1 MPVTVSTVLRNKD
14 YNKDTAFTDAERESH
29 HIVARLPARVETLE
43 QQISRCRTQFDALTT
58 PVEKWL
64 YLTRLQEVNETLFSG
79 FCLKYLKEVLPIV
92 YTPTVGTG
100 CSNYSLLWQGC
111 PRGFYLNRTHLGKVR
126 QILDQWPY
134 SPRIIVATDGTR
146 ILGLGDLGTGGHH
159 ICVGKLTLYS
169 LGGGFAPEHTLPIS
183 FDFGCDTDK
192 IRDCPHY
199 LGVPEKRNKD
209 DAYYRIIKETIDA
222 VRSKWPDCIFQ
233 FEDFSNDTAFTLL
246 DIHRNAGPIF
256 NDDIQGTGCIAAATV
271 AAGLRAIS
279 LKTHKT
285 VKASEQVY
293 VMYGAGA
300 GGIGVADNIASLSV
314 DEGLTIEQARK
325 QFYVIDS
332 KGLLT
337 ADRDDFVQ
345 GTIAKH
351 KLPYVRHDV
360 SIKGHTT
367 LLDVVKAFKPTCLLG
382 LSTIAK
388 SFTRE
393 ILDAMCKGLPAN
405 QAPIVLALSNPTE
418 KCECTFAECMEYTN
432 NTAYYASGSPMPS
445 LTLPNGTVVQPAQC
459 NNFYVFPGIGL
470 GAYVCRA
477 KKITDEMIIGVSS
490 ALAKMVPEEKLLR
503 GELLP
508 DLDDIRSISCQCA
521 LGLIRVA
528 ERQGNARRVLPSSDT
543 DLLAQLK
550 EIQWSPKY

>member
-1 MPVTVSTVLRNKD
+1 MPITISTVLRNKD
-14 YNKDTAFTDAERESH
+14 CNKDTAFTVAEREAH
-29 HIVARLPARVETLE
+29 HIVARLPAKVETIE
-43 QQISRCRTQFDALTT
+43 QQISRCRAQFDALTT
-58 PVEKWL
+58 PIEKWL
-64 YLTRLQEVNETLFSG
+64 YLTRLQEINESLFSG

-92 YTPTVGTG
+92 YTPTVGTA
-100 CSNYSLLWQGC
+100 CSNYSLLWQSY

-146 ILGLGDLGTGGHH
+146 ILGLGDLGTGGHQ

-183 FDFGCDTDK
+183 FDFGCNTDK
-192 IRDCPHY
+192 IREDPHY
-199 LGVPEKRNKD
+199 LGIPEKRNKD
-209 DAYYRIIKETIDA
+209 DVYYGIIKETIEA
-222 VRSKWPDCIFQ
+222 VHSKWPDCIFQ

-246 DIHRNAGPIF
+246 EKHRDTGPVF
-256 NDDIQGTGCIAAATV
+256 NDDIQGTGCIAAATI

-279 LKTHKT
+279 LKANRIA
-285 VKASEQVY
+285 KASEQVY
-293 VMYGAGA
+293 VMFGAGA

-314 DEGLTIEQARK
+314 SEGYTLEQARK

-332 KGLLT
+332 QGLLT
-337 ADRDDFVQ
+337 ADREDFVN
-345 GTIAKH
+345 GTMPKH
-351 KLPYVRHDV
+351 KLPYVRHDL

-367 LLDVVKAFKPTCLLG
+367 LLSVIKAVKPTCLLG
-382 LSTIAK
+382 LSTVAK
-388 SFTRE
+388 SFTHE
-393 ILDAMCKGLPAN
+393 ILETMCKGLPAD
-405 QAPIVLALSNPTE
+405 QPPIILALSNPTE
-418 KCECTFAECMEYTN
+418 KCECTFEECMKYTN

-445 LTLPNGTVVQPAQC
+445 LTLPNGTTIQPAQC

-477 KKITDEMIIGVSS
+477 KKITDEMITGVSG
-490 ALAKMVPEEKLLR
+490 ALAQMVPEEKLRR

-508 DLDDIRSISCQCA
+508 DLDEIREISCQCA

-528 ERQGNARRVLPSSDT
+528 EKQGHSRRMLPSSDT
-543 DLLAQLK
+543 ELLAQLK
-550 EIQWSPKY
+550 DTQWSPKY